1 MNPTTVGRTLEGEF
15 YQCMHSLGQVD
26 AEANRRTLEFY
37 VSHFAH
43 CQHVLDVGCGEGQF
57 IAALLAQGI
66 KVSGVDA
73 DTQMCRECQEKGLDI
88 VEADLFDY
96 LPQHKDEFDGIL
108 GSNVIE
114 HFSMQDTLRFVGA
127 AFDALRPGGILLV
140 ATPNPE
146 SLIVHL
152 YEFWRDATHTRL
164 YNRSLLEFLL
174 SWTGFHQI
182 QSGENPMTAW
192 PPPPE
197 LQNVPRLLQ
206 DLPHWRGVPPLVR
219 EARPMPEERR
229 HADGVSLP
237 RRMAHSLRRR
247 LAQFLMHTVF
257 SEEHSAL
264 TSDIAGLTNQL
275 ASLTGELSNL
285 ENQLVVWKATAQQ
298 VGSAL
303 YQSQSRFMAAPREIF
318 AVGTKPL
325 TVSEEGR

>member
-1 MNPTTVGRTLEGEF
+1 LEGEF
-15 YQCMHSLGQVD
+15 YQYMHSLGQVD

-37 VSHFAH
+37 VSYFAH
-43 CQHVLDVGCGEGQF
+43 CQYVLDVGCGEGQF

-66 KVSGVDA
+66 KASGVDT
-73 DTQMCRECQEKGLDI
+73 DTHMVRTCREKGLDI
-88 VEADLFDY
+88 VEADLFEY

-114 HFSMQDTLRFVGA
+114 HFSMQDTLQFLGT
-127 AFDALRPGGILLV
+127 AFDALRPGGILLL

-174 SWTGFHQI
+174 SWTGFRQI

-219 EARPMPEERR
+219 EARPMPEER
-229 HADGVSLP
+229 DLSLP
-237 RRMAHSLRRR
+237 RRMARSLRRR
-247 LAQFLMHTVF
+247 LAQYRNAGRRKRQAVAPGCETQEWTPRCPIGKTAPMWGLAF
-257 SEEHSAL
+257 SQPPAFSRRSSFCRRKTPGRSPA
-264 TSDIAGLTNQL
+264 
-275 ASLTGELSNL
+275 AS
-285 ENQLVVWKATAQQ
+285 
-298 VGSAL
+298 
-303 YQSQSRFMAAPREIF
+303 
-318 AVGTKPL
+318 
-325 TVSEEGR
+325 

>member
-15 YQCMHSLGQVD
+15 YQYMHSLGQVD

-37 VSHFAH
+37 VSYFAH

-57 IAALLAQGI
+57 IEALLAQGI
-66 KVSGVDA
+66 KASGVDA
-73 DTQMCRECQEKGLDI
+73 DAQMCRACRVKGLDI
-88 VEADLFDY
+88 VEADLFHY
-96 LPQHKDEFDGIL
+96 LPQHKDGFDGIL

-127 AFDALRPGGILLV
+127 AFDALRPGGILLL

-174 SWTGFHQI
+174 LWTGFRQI

-206 DLPHWRGVPPLVR
+206 DLPRWGGIPPLVG
-219 EARPMPEERR
+219 EARPMPEQR
-229 HADGVSLP
+229 DLSLP

-247 LAQFLMHTVF
+247 LVQLLMHTAF
-257 SEEHSAL
+257 FQEYRAL
-264 TSDIAGLTNQL
+264 TSHV
-275 ASLTGELSNL
+275 ASLTIELNKL
-285 ENQLVVWKATAQQ
+285 GHQLAVWNDTAKQ

-303 YQSQSRFMAAPREIF
+303 YQSQSRVLAAPREIF
-318 AVGTKPL
+318 ALGLKPP
-325 TVSEEGR
+325 EAPAEGR